1 MFRLFQPQSAHIPQA
16 AASQTKTP
24 NHHIIPDSNH
34 QGANLSLSS
43 SHLSLA
49 SYTATSSST
58 HTARHAVNRSQH
70 ADGSTFSTPPSSTL
84 LDNVPCTA
92 YQAISLFGM
101 LRYTYDFHI
110 IHFRPYQCNHLL
122 HHSNLY
128 PKCLSLFSK
137 PLSLVVC
144 SQTLHN

>member
-1 MFRLFQPQSAHIPQA
+1 MVRLFQPQSAHIPQA
-16 AASQTKTP
+16 AASQTKTL
-24 NHHIIPDSNH
+24 NHIIPDFNH

-49 SYTATSSST
+49 SHTAATSST
-58 HTARHAVNRSQH
+58 HTARYALSRSPHAN
-70 ADGSTFSTPPSSTL
+70 GSTCSAPPSSTL
-84 LDNVPCTA
+84 LDNVPYTT

-144 SQTLHN
+144 SQTLRN